1 MPVIL
6 ITDALIF
13 VLIAVGLVFGLYAA
27 RHEHLRGP
35 WIQVGRSPVGIAAL
49 VVILFYVGIG
59 LLDSLHFHPRIEP
72 VASTDAKP
80 AADDQEAAS
89 TVAQTAAGTADQNT
103 DEPDQIPDQGET
115 VDAQDLE
122 TPSASAPSYST
133 QIISVLD
140 LWLSGL
146 RERQEKTFSAPFA
159 TQLFVKEAIEQ
170 PDGSVAR
177 GYPRLEHGGAHL
189 ADPSHR
195 GIDVALRGLFGLVK
209 GLIAW
214 SALMVILV
222 AVLAWRGRQS
232 FNDSA
237 NTIWRGETKLP
248 WRIGLIT
255 LALMLVLS
263 FVAAEL
269 AAKYHILGTDKVGED
284 VFYQSLKSIRT
295 GLVIG
300 TLTTLVM
307 LPAAVILGIMAGYF
321 GGRTDDLIQYLY
333 TTLNSIPGV
342 LLIAAAIL
350 MLQVYMTN
358 NADQFQSLVERADL
372 RLLFLCI
379 ILGVTSW
386 TGLCRLLR
394 GESLKLR
401 EADYV
406 QAARSLGVRHSTVIG
421 RHILPNVLHI
431 VMITL
436 VLDFSGLVLAEA
448 VLSYVNI
455 GVDPTMNSWGNM
467 INSARLELARDPVVW
482 WSLAAA
488 FVFMFTLVLAANL
501 LADVVRD
508 AFDPRLRSAT

>member
-13 VLIAVGLVFGLYAA
+13 VLIAVGIGFGLYAA

-35 WIQVGRSPVGIAAL
+35 WVQVGRSPVGVAAL

-72 VASTDAKP
+72 VAP
-80 AADDQEAAS
+80 AATTIQDDEAKD
-89 TVAQTAAGTADQNT
+89 QTAAG
-103 DEPDQIPDQGET
+103 QGSVST
-115 VDAQDLE
+115 GVNGQA
-122 TPSASAPSYST
+122 ASAPDGGAPTYSS

-159 TQLFVKEAIEQ
+159 THLFVKEPIEQ
-170 PDGSVAR
+170 PDGIALR

-189 ADPSHR
+189 DDPAQR
-195 GIDVALRGLFGLVK
+195 GFDIAWRGLFGMVK

-214 SALMVILV
+214 TALMTILI
-222 AVLAWRGRQS
+222 AVLAWRWHQS

-237 NTIWRGETKLP
+237 NAIWRGETELP
-248 WRIGLIT
+248 WRVGLIA

-263 FVAAEL
+263 FLAAEL

-321 GGRTDDLIQYLY
+321 GGRTDDVIQYLY
-333 TTLNSIPGV
+333 TTLSSIPGV

-358 NADQFQSLVERADL
+358 NAEQFESLVERADL

-406 QAARSLGVRHSTVIG
+406 QAARSLGVRHSTVIS

-431 VMITL
+431 VMITV

-467 INSARLELARDPVVW
+467 INSARLELARDPMVW

-508 AFDPRLRSAT
+508 AFDPRLRSAA

>member
-1 MPVIL
+1 MVIL
-6 ITDALIF
+6 WTDALIF
-13 VLIAVGLVFGLYAA
+13 LLIAVAVGFAVYAG
-27 RHEHLRGP
+27 HHPHLTEP
-35 WIQVGRSPVGIAAL
+35 WRQVGRSRVAAAAL
-49 VVILFYVGIG
+49 VVLSFYVAIG
-59 LLDSLHFHPRIEP
+59 LMDSVHFHPRLETSP
-72 VASTDAKP
+72 GTG
-80 AADDQEAAS
+80 
-89 TVAQTAAGTADQNT
+89 TAAAQLSEAGSPGAEEASEKEVAFEKE
-103 DEPDQIPDQGET
+103 EPDAVPKTQQNE
-115 VDAQDLE
+115 
-122 TPSASAPSYST
+122 APVYST
-133 QIISVLD
+133 QIISLLD
-140 LWLSGL
+140 LWLSPL
-146 RERQEKTFSAPFA
+146 REREEKTFSAPFA
-159 TQLFVKEAIEQ
+159 THLFVKEPVSIKSGDQ
-170 PDGSVAR
+170 PDGSVVRA
-177 GYPRLEHGGAHL
+177 YPRLKYGGAHL
-189 ADPSHR
+189 RDPESGR
-195 GIDVALRGLFGLVK
+195 GRDILISSLLGLVK
-209 GLIAW
+209 ALIAW
-214 SALMVILV
+214 TAIALVWLGWR
-222 AVLAWRGRQS
+222 AWRRRQPFGVELRRLWQES
-232 FNDSA
+232 KYA
-237 NTIWRGETKLP
+237 P
-248 WRIGLIT
+248 WRVAFWTLLVMLILSFIAGE
-255 LALMLVLS
+255 LAL
-263 FVAAEL
+263 
-269 AAKYHILGTDKVGED
+269 KYHILGTDKVGED

-321 GGRTDDLIQYLY
+321 RGLTDDVIQYLY

-358 NADQFQSLVERADL
+358 HGDEFNSIVERADL

-401 EADYV
+401 EVDYV
-406 QAARSLGVRHSTVIG
+406 QAATALGVRHSRIIA

-431 VMITL
+431 VMIAL

-467 INSARLELARDPVVW
+467 INSARLELARDPIVW

-488 FVFMFTLVLAANL
+488 FVFMFSLVLAANL

-508 AFDPRLRSAT
+508 AFDPRLRGSV